1 MSCSAVKKGLA
12 VGKTHRLGFYIDK
25 PLIFFKESNKLIE
38 DMKDCILLLINKI
51 KRYWDSFG

>member
-51 KRYWDSFG
+51 KRY